1 MMLLVLL
8 LQIAD
13 ILSFCKIFLSASMAE
28 TGEGFSLASSGPTY
42 SPTAAAFL
50 SISGVKDSDSN
61 LFTAGA
67 NPAEDDDDNVDVGSA
82 PPLPPLLSRLDRH
95 LQLRSI
101 TSSSTSSKLP
111 EVALEIAAP

>member
-13 ILSFCKIFLSASMAE
+13 ILSFCKIFLSASMAK

-42 SPTAAAFL
+42 GPTAAAFL

-61 LFTAGA
+61 LFTACA

-82 PPLPPLLSRLDRH
+82 PPLPRCYHDSTDICNSDPSRH
-95 LQLRSI
+95 LRPLQNYR
-101 TSSSTSSKLP
+101 KWR
-111 EVALEIAAP
+111 

>member
-13 ILSFCKIFLSASMAE
+13 ILSFCKIFLSASMAK

-42 SPTAAAFL
+42 GPTAAAFL

-61 LFTAGA
+61 RACA
-67 NPAEDDDDNVDVGSA
+67 NPAKDDDDNVDLGSA
-82 PPLPPLLSRLDRH
+82 LPPPLSRLDRH

-111 EVALEIAAP
+111 EVALKIAAP